1 MHITDKD
8 LIEAYNRAFELNVNK
23 EFISLLKT
31 EIQKRNLS
39 ISKKL

>member
-8 LIEAYNRAFELNVNK
+8 LIGAYNRALELNVNK

-31 EIQKRNLS
+31 EIQKRNIS
-39 ISKKL
+39 ISRKL